1 MDESLPGL
9 KLVPDLT
16 VDVDPTPSLFFPY
29 SVLHGSN
36 PLVAPNHRT
45 FAGISPRTLHRF
57 KMGEESVGNGE
68 SLKDMKAAGSS
79 TFPPWQS
86 LATRAG

>member
-1 MDESLPGL
+1 
-9 KLVPDLT
+9 
-16 VDVDPTPSLFFPY
+16 
-29 SVLHGSN
+29 
-36 PLVAPNHRT
+36 
-45 FAGISPRTLHRF
+45 
-57 KMGEESVGNGE
+57 MGEESVGNGE